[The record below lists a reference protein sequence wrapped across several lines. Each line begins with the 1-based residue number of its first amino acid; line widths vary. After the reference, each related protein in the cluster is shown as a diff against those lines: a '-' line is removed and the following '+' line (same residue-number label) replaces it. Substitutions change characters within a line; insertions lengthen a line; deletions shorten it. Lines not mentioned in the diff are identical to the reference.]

1 MYLVGAGVEDTG
13 EYTCT
18 IPGIGVKPALLTLY
32 ITQGRRTINTRSY
45 SYSGVYISTVSTSG
59 IFHCGVYISAVF
71 SSGIFIPEFI
81 FPQFLVQDFFIPEF
95 VFPQF
100 LVQ

>member
-45 SYSGVYISTVSTSG
+45 SYSRVYISTVSSSG
-59 IFHCGVYISAVF
+59 IFHSGVYISVVSSSGFFHYGVYISAV
-71 SSGIFIPEFI
+71 SSSVVCHGNMFGIFSNS
-81 FPQFLVQDFFIPEF
+81 
-95 VFPQF
+95 
-100 LVQ
+100 